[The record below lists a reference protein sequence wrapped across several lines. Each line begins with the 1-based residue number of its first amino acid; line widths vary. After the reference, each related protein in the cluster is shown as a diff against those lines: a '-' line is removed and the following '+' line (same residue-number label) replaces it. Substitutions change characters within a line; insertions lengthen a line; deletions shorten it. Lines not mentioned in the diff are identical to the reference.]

1 LLLLGQ
7 TCMTQTTN
15 LLEVSNETPG
25 EIVDLQLEVDLLMQ
39 KMRRAQKMRP
49 RVRLIDQ
56 KQPK

>member
-1 LLLLGQ
+1 
-7 TCMTQTTN
+7 MTQTTN